1 MSNIFFSFAM
11 IFLPKISDFIYMEK
25 KGSPIVDRIDSRA
38 AEVGKSR
45 PELTAKANLAKN
57 TFANWAARG
66 TMPPADVAI
75 TIADELQC
83 SVRWLITGVN
93 DKQEEYTVEEKDVVG
108 RYRLMDKQGQF
119 EINALLK
126 AKTVPIEKKLAQA
139 SKSSDSEEKKQA

>member
-1 MSNIFFSFAM
+1 MIFF
-11 IFLPKISDFIYMEK
+11 PKISDFIYMEK

-45 PELTAKANLAKN
+45 PELATKARLAKN

-66 TMPPADVAI
+66 TMPPADVAL

-93 DKQEEYTVEEKDVVG
+93 DKQEEYTIEEKNVVG
-108 RYRLMDKQGQF
+108 KYRMLDRQGQF
-119 EINALLK
+119 EVKALLE
-126 AKTVPIEKKLAQA
+126 AKTVPVEKKLAQA
-139 SKSSDSEEKKQA
+139 SESSDSAEKKQA

>member
-1 MSNIFFSFAM
+1 M
-11 IFLPKISDFIYMEK
+11 IFLPKISDFICMAK

-45 PELTAKANLAKN
+45 PELATKARLAKN

-66 TMPPADVAI
+66 TMPPADVAL

-93 DKQEEYTVEEKDVVG
+93 DKQEEYTTEEKNVVG
-108 RYRLMDKQGQF
+108 KYRILDKQGQF
-119 EINALLK
+119 EVKALLE
-126 AKTVPIEKKLAQA
+126 AKTVPVEKKLAQA
-139 SKSSDSEEKKQA
+139 SESSDSAEKKQA